1 MGHTGAYGT
10 GPYGS
15 GYWGGGSVLSFE
27 EFGKAYATGD
37 RIVRIELVTEPLHST
52 TTGAGDALNPRTWQI
67 TDPTSGKSWTSLAVR
82 EVSSKIFE
90 ILTLEVLPKH
100 FTSLSLGTITLK
112 SVSGVPFPTLAFP
125 FNGNFLAI
133 NNTDESRTAAR
144 GYLPKDLANVQVAP
158 ATTGAA
164 ADMVGGTLQI
174 ESSGDYATMY
184 GEALVRKLI
193 LRRLVSKKG
202 DFFHLPDYG
211 LGLREKEPL
220 PTSDLRKLA
229 AAIEQDVALEPEV
242 EAVKANLSYSAA
254 ASALIVQMKVRLK
267 PTGQQAQ
274 IALTVPTGTVQF

>member
-1 MGHTGAYGT
+1 MSHTGTYGT
-10 GPYGS
+10 APYGT
-15 GYWGGGSVLSFE
+15 GYWGGGSVLAIE
-27 EFGKAYATGD
+27 EFGKAYAVGD
-37 RIVRIELVTEPLHST
+37 RVVRIELLVEPLHST
-52 TTGAGDALNPRTWQI
+52 VTGQGDALNPRTWSI
-67 TDPTSGKSWTSLAVR
+67 TDPTSGRAWTVMAVR
-82 EVSSKIFE
+82 EVSPLIYE
-90 ILTLEVLPKH
+90 ILTFEVFPKH
-100 FTSLSLGTITLK
+100 FTSLNLSTVTLK
-112 SVSGVPFPTLAFP
+112 SAGGVPFPSLEFS
-125 FNGNFLAI
+125 FGGNFLAA
-133 NNTDESRTAAR
+133 NNTDEAKTASR

-158 ATTGAA
+158 AVPGAA
-164 ADMVGGTLQI
+164 ADMVGGTLEI

-254 ASALIVQMKVRLK
+254 ASALVVQLRVRLK

-274 IALTVPTGTVQF
+274 IALTVPTGTVQL